1 MPQFFGDSARGLVTV
16 PSVFS
21 QDEAVHLYEFTVPP
35 TGVTVR
41 MPNGTPYTQG
51 TTLLAVNDTIV
62 LGELPPNCIPTGL
75 EIRSDRLDTSGTGT
89 LAGSFGIVN
98 TAGNALDTSTANGGA
113 AWLVAAAATF
123 NTAAG
128 GSSTSPA
135 NSLFRVAP
143 SNLGRQFGLHVTAV
157 QATASPAGAKM
168 TAVLRFRTAL

>member
-1 MPQFFGDSARGLVTV
+1 MPQFFGDSARGVVTV
-16 PSVFS
+16 PSNFS
-21 QDEAVHLYEFTVPP
+21 QDETVHFYEFIVPP

-75 EIRSDRLDTSGTGT
+75 EIRSDRLDTASSGT

-98 TAGNALDTSTANGGA
+98 AAGTGLDTSAANGGA
-113 AWLVAAAATF
+113 AWLAANAATF

-128 GSSTSPA
+128 GSSLTPA
-135 NSLFRVAP
+135 NALYRVAP
-143 SNLGRQFGLHVTAV
+143 SSSGRRFGLHITAV